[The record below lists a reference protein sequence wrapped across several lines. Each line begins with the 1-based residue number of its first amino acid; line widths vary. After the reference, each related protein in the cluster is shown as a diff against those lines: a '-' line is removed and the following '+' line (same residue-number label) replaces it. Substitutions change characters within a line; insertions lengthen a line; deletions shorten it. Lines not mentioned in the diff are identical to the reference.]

1 MPELPEVETVRR
13 SLEVRLVGKIFKGVK
28 VYHNNIIE
36 SPSVEDFSKVII
48 NQRINKMSRYGK
60 WLIFVLDDYY
70 LLSHL
75 RMEGKYFFRSIN
87 EELNKH
93 EHVVFSLD
101 DDTELRYMDVR
112 KFGKMWLIKK
122 EDIKS
127 TGPLIEMGLEPW
139 DSNLSLE
146 YLKDKFKRKK
156 LPIKTVLLDQS
167 IIVGIGNIY
176 ANEILYLSGINPLKK
191 ASLVS
196 DREINDIIK
205 YTKEVLEMA
214 IEAGGTTI
222 RSYSSVDGVHGLF
235 QQKLYVHSKEG
246 EKCGRCNSL
255 IEKIKV
261 GGRGTYYCPNCQKI
275 D

>member
-13 SLEVRLVGKIFKGVK
+13 GLEVRLVGKVIEGVK
-28 VYHNNIIE
+28 IYHNNIIVGI
-36 SPSVEDFSKVII
+36 SVEDFSSSIV
-48 NQRINKMSRYGK
+48 NQRINRMARYGK

-75 RMEGKYFFRSIN
+75 RMEGKYFFRSSL

-101 DDTELRYMDVR
+101 DGTELRYMDVR

-122 EDIKS
+122 EDIRS

-139 DSNLSLE
+139 DSNLCLN
-146 YLKDKFKRKK
+146 YLKDKFKSKR

-196 DREINDIIK
+196 DKEIDDIIK
-205 YTKEVLEMA
+205 YTKEVLEKA
-214 IEAGGTTI
+214 IEAGGTTF

-235 QQKLYVHSKEG
+235 QRELYVHSKEG
-246 EKCGRCNSL
+246 EKCSKCNSL